1 LQQHQL
7 TQQQIEYWLST
18 GRSDA
23 LPWQLSGSLPLAS
36 FAELNATAL
45 QQTSE
50 HLWQA
55 WQSLVANYSQRLAS
69 LPLSLT
75 LTSTT
80 LSGQLDLLYANEQNE
95 HYAVQLVPGS
105 LKSKSGIKAHK
116 LIDAW
121 LAHCLANASEQSV
134 TSAVIGTDM
143 SLRFLPIAPT
153 QARLCLQAYVELY
166 QQAWQQPLK
175 VACKSGIA
183 YVQSL
188 QQQQAK
194 QVDSDTGLDTQLI
207 QEKALAAAR
216 SEFEGG
222 FGRSGEWE
230 QSLTLQRCFT
240 SFDALQPEFTTLSQ
254 QLYGAMLERVIIG

>member
-1 LQQHQL
+1 M
-7 TQQQIEYWLST
+7 
-18 GRSDA
+18 
-23 LPWQLSGSLPLAS
+23 
-36 FAELNATAL
+36 
-45 QQTSE
+45 
-50 HLWQA
+50 
-55 WQSLVANYSQRLAS
+55 
-69 LPLSLT
+69 
-75 LTSTT
+75 
-80 LSGQLDLLYANEQNE
+80 
-95 HYAVQLVPGS
+95 
-105 LKSKSGIKAHK
+105 
-116 LIDAW
+116 
-121 LAHCLANASEQSV
+121 

-194 QVDSDTGLDTQLI
+194 QGDSDTGLDMQLI

-230 QSLTLQRCFT
+230 QSLALQRCFT
-240 SFDALQPEFTTLSQ
+240 SFDSLQPEFAELAQ
-254 QLYGAMLERVIIG
+254 RLYGAMLERVVS